1 MLEIAEAELKTWKT
15 SLVTSLAGAMRGCGA
30 IAMRGAATGVG
41 TVCSSAHRPQLAEG
55 LCGELSDPDDLGPC
69 NRRAAV
75 LASLFALTALQPRP
89 LPANAAT
96 PYTAFLGEPRPLSMG
111 TLAAADP
118 ATALADEVVASLV
131 YEQVLGQGTFKTV
144 FSVSSPL
151 LEGRWALAVER
162 MDTQDALREELHG
175 MWKRKACI
183 ASRTQTPSDG

>member
-1 MLEIAEAELKTWKT
+1 MLEIAEAELKT

-55 LCGELSDPDDLGPC
+55 LCGELSDPHDLGRC
-69 NRRAAV
+69 NRRAV
-75 LASLFALTALQPRP
+75 LAALFALTALQPRP

-118 ATALADEVVASLV
+118 ATAFADEVVASLV

-183 ASRTQTPSDG
+183 ASRTQTRSDG

>member
-1 MLEIAEAELKTWKT
+1 
-15 SLVTSLAGAMRGCGA
+15 
-30 IAMRGAATGVG
+30 MRGAATGVG
-41 TVCSSAHRPQLAEG
+41 TVCSSAHRPQLAEAEG
-55 LCGELSDPDDLGPC
+55 LCGELSDPHDLGRC

-75 LASLFALTALQPRP
+75 LAALFALTALQPRP

>member
-1 MLEIAEAELKTWKT
+1 MLEIAEAELKT

-75 LASLFALTALQPRP
+75 LAALFALTALQPRP

-111 TLAAADP
+111 TFAAADP